1 MRHVTRYGLPTHN
14 LGSDMF
20 AIMKHFSDSLLE
32 GQIKVDLETGTR
44 RARAALMLLLG
55 LPGSTY
61 LYQSVQLVSLRTDMF
76 DLIEAKNLGYQ
87 R

>member
-1 MRHVTRYGLPTHN
+1 
-14 LGSDMF
+14 
-20 AIMKHFSDSLLE
+20 MKHFSDSLLE
-32 GQIKVDLETGTR
+32 GRIKVDLEQGTR

-61 LYQSVQLVSLRTDMF
+61 LYQSVQLVSLRTDMI
-76 DLIEAKNLGYQ
+76 DLVEAKSLVYQ